1 MDYKDYYQVLGVDK
15 KATQDEIKKAY
26 RKLAV
31 KYHPDKNPGNKQAE
45 EKFKEINEAYEVLG
59 EAEKRKKYD
68 QLGANWRQYEQT
80 QQGGY
85 GNQRYGNGS
94 GGQQQYYYEG
104 NAEEAF
110 GEGGFS
116 DFFNTF
122 FGGAGTSGGQDPFS
136 RFNRQGAYKGQDY
149 QTDASISLEEA
160 YHGTTRLLQLESQQ
174 LRLKLKPGIADGKVL
189 RLPGKGAAGANGG
202 SSGDL
207 YITVHV
213 AEDQRYKREGD
224 NLLAQETVDM
234 FTAVLGGKKAVETLS
249 GKLNVTIPAGTQ
261 SGTALRLKGK
271 GMPVY
276 GESGKFGDLLLTI
289 HVSIPTQLNDEQKQ
303 QFEKLKT
310 SFEK

>member
-15 KATQDEIKKAY
+15 KATQDEIKKTY

-59 EAEKRKKYD
+59 EVEKRKKYD

-80 QQGGY
+80 QQGGHGSQGY
-85 GNQRYGNGS
+85 GS
-94 GGQQQYYYEG
+94 GGQQQYYYQG

-122 FGGAGTSGGQDPFS
+122 FGGAGGSGGQDPFS
-136 RFNRQGAYKGQDY
+136 RFNRQGVYKGQDY
-149 QTDASISLEEA
+149 QTEASISLVEA

-224 NLLAQETVDM
+224 NLLAQETVDL

-249 GKLNVTIPAGTQ
+249 GKLNVTIPPGTQ

-289 HVSIPTQLNDEQKQ
+289 HVSIPTQLTDEQKQ